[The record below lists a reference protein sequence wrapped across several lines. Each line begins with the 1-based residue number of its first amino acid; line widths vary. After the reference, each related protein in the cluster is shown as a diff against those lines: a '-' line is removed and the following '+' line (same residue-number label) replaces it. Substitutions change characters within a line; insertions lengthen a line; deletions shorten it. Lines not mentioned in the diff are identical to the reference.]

1 MNKKKT
7 KINII
12 LIIIVIFLIVTALMI
27 RFEFNPI
34 SYLLGNNND
43 NPTNKEVVT
52 NFNGV
57 YRYKESL
64 NNTYKLFNRCT
75 LSYYDYYIVVLNGDY
90 YRYKSSCVGTF
101 YLDEGKTKDLKFSET
116 TEKNYIITFDSKE
129 YLKTDL
135 VDSVVEGNYFKTNI
149 KDDSRLYAETYHV
162 LMKEAQ
168 QPGKEFSALDMGL
181 NTSNLN
187 FPFNFRYFK
196 ETKQFKLEVIGF
208 NEIILYSYIVEDLD
222 YLPLF
227 LGFGPNLSIIEPEKN
242 DFRYAYTF
250 RSITKEGQNY
260 DLSRK
265 FPITIDGD
273 TLTYSDNIYIKYVPS
288 ENVFVMLVSD
298 SNEFCEKKSD
308 SNEIAYYVFHIKYDY
323 VEKNFTN
330 PKFIR
335 KVYKKDGCKYV
346 DDLMEG

>member
-1 MNKKKT
+1 
-7 KINII
+7 
-12 LIIIVIFLIVTALMI
+12 MI
-27 RFEFNPI
+27 
-34 SYLLGNNND
+34 
-43 NPTNKEVVT
+43 NKE
-52 NFNGV
+52 FF
-57 YRYKESL
+57 
-64 NNTYKLFNRCT
+64 KLAEEDAVARGFE
-75 LSYYDYYIVVLNGDY
+75 
-90 YRYKSSCVGTF
+90 
-101 YLDEGKTKDLKFSET
+101 LDEVLGCMERALIGAFK
-116 TEKNYIITFDSKE
+116 KE
-129 YLKTDL
+129 H
-135 VDSVVEGNYFKTNI
+135 G
-149 KDDSRLYAETYHV
+149 
-162 LMKEAQ
+162 
-168 QPGKEFSALDMGL
+168 
-181 NTSNLN
+181 NTSC
-187 FPFNFRYFK
+187 RVEFK
-196 ETKQFKLEVIGF
+196 KDR

-298 SNEFCEKKSD
+298 SKEFCEKKSD
-308 SNEIAYYVFHIKYDY
+308 SNEVAYYVFHIKYDY